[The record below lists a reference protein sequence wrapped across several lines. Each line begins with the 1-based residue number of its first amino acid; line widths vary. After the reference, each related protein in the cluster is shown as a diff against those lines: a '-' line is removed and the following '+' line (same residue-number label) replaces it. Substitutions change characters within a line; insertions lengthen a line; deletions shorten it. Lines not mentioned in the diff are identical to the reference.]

1 MGDYINRRSLLDVFT
16 SVFFGKSFYE
26 QIAKKKLRLNHIW
39 RYKRCSSSLELE
51 VNKVTP
57 YVLGLD
63 PRNVDGNLEEEMY
76 SDEEDDD
83 FYPYTGA
90 YRLLEP
96 HPRIRQLTD
105 EVFHFHYMESETKS
119 SLDTGCCCSF

>member
-1 MGDYINRRSLLDVFT
+1 MGDYINRRPLLDVFT
-16 SVFFGKSFYE
+16 SVFFGKLFSE

-39 RYKRCSSSLELE
+39 RYKRCICSLELE

-57 YVLGLD
+57 YALGLD
-63 PRNVDGNLEEEMY
+63 PRNLEEEMY
-76 SDEEDDD
+76 SDEEYND

-90 YRLLEP
+90 YWPLEP

-105 EVFHFHYMESETKS
+105 EVFHFQYMESETKRS
-119 SLDTGCCCSF
+119 